1 MLDYAL
7 ASCERFTLSR
17 ATACQRGPMCGLV
30 RQLRACFDEFG
41 KPAAEQDKIASAF
54 WRFDGISA
62 LALHRQLP

>member
-1 MLDYAL
+1 
-7 ASCERFTLSR
+7 
-17 ATACQRGPMCGLV
+17 MCGLV